1 MKQKKLSTIKFK
13 IMKKGL
19 MIIGMF
25 LLSVGL
31 MAQGTVITKYFD
43 KLEDNEDFTKVSVS
57 QKMFSMFTEL
67 EAGSDAEKEFL
78 EAVSKLKGLKV
89 IIADSVANSAEMY
102 KAAIADVDK
111 AGYEE
116 LMSVKDAEENM
127 KFSII
132 EKDGVISEL
141 LMVAGGH
148 KSFIM
153 LSLYG
158 EIDLANISKIA
169 QEMRVEGL
177 ERLGKMHDNHDDDES
192 KDTY

>member
-1 MKQKKLSTIKFK
+1 MKRGFI
-13 IMKKGL
+13 
-19 MIIGMF
+19 IIGMF

-31 MAQGTVITKYFD
+31 MAQGTVITKYFNQ
-43 KLEDNEDFTKVSVS
+43 LEDDENFTKVSVS

-89 IIADSVANSAEMY
+89 IVADSVANSEKMY
-102 KAAIADVDK
+102 KSAVADVDK
-111 AGYEE
+111 GGYEE

-132 EKDGVISEL
+132 EKDGVITEL
-141 LMVAGGH
+141 IMVAGGN

-177 ERLGKMHDNHDDDES
+177 ERLGKMQGNHDHDES

>member
-1 MKQKKLSTIKFK
+1 MKR
-13 IMKKGL
+13 GL
-19 MIIGMF
+19 IIIGML

-31 MAQGTVITKYFD
+31 MAQGTVIAKYFNQ
-43 KLEDNEDFTKVSVS
+43 LEDNEDYTKVSVS

-89 IIADSVANSAEMY
+89 IVADSVPNSAKMY
-102 KAAIADVDK
+102 KAAVADVKK

-127 KFSII
+127 QFSII
-132 EKDGVISEL
+132 EKDGVITEL
-141 LMVAGGH
+141 IMVVGGNR
-148 KSFIM
+148 SFIM

-158 EIDLANISKIA
+158 EIDLKNISKIA
-169 QEMRVEGL
+169 QELRVEGL
-177 ERLGKMHDNHDDDES
+177 GKLGKMHGDDDDNDDEEKS
-192 KDTY
+192 IF

>member
-1 MKQKKLSTIKFK
+1 MKR
-13 IMKKGL
+13 GL
-19 MIIGMF
+19 IIIGMF
-25 LLSVGL
+25 LLSMGL
-31 MAQGTVITKYFD
+31 MAQGTVINTYFNQ
-43 KLEDNEDFTKVSVS
+43 LEDDENFTKVSVS

-89 IIADSVANSAEMY
+89 IVGDSVANSAKMY
-102 KAAIADVDK
+102 KAACADVDK

-141 LMVAGGH
+141 LMVAGGN

-177 ERLGKMHDNHDDDES
+177 GRLGRMHDDDHDDDQD

>member
-1 MKQKKLSTIKFK
+1 MKQKKSLKIK
-13 IMKKGL
+13 IMKRVL
-19 MIIGMF
+19 IIIGMVF
-25 LLSVGL
+25 ISLGM
-31 MAQGTVITKYFD
+31 MAQGTVITKYFNE
-43 KLEDNEDFTKVSVS
+43 LEDNEQFTKVSVS
-57 QKMFSMFTEL
+57 QKMFSMFTDL

-89 IIADSVANSAEMY
+89 IVADSAPDAASIY
-102 KAAIADVDK
+102 KRAINDVNK

-132 EKDGVISEL
+132 EKDGIIEEL
-141 LMVAGGH
+141 LMVVGGK
-148 KSFIM
+148 KSFVM

-158 EIDLANISKIA
+158 EIDLKNISKIA

-177 ERLGKMHDNHDDDES
+177 EKLGKMHEDHDDH